1 MIHIFSNLLIN
12 LIKERTKPVYIYAR
26 SYKRYNREA
35 FLKDMSN
42 APWSVVDCFD
52 DLEDSLN
59 AFNLVFNEILDC
71 HAPVKKIKIRNRPN
85 PFVTDEIRDLMK
97 TRDHWRK
104 EARKTNNL
112 KAWAS
117 YRSLRGEVK
126 RNLRVAEREFIAEQ
140 IRTNPNNTRCL
151 WKTIRSCIPKKS
163 ASQKTFTKH
172 DTVVANEFN
181 SFFSSVG
188 QTTTSKINSLA
199 KECNYD
205 LAQSEFKPRSYPESE
220 QFIFETVDTEEIKQ
234 IVSSMPTNKSPGIDQ
249 ISMRVIK
256 DSLPAILPT
265 ITSIIN
271 TSLVSGIFPRDWKMA
286 VIKPIPKNADH
297 EQANNNRPISLLPIL
312 SKVCERTVHN
322 QLIPYLDTKQR
333 LSSQQSGN
341 RRFHSTETS
350 LIETTDSIL
359 NAIDE
364 KELTA
369 VVLLDMSK
377 AFDSIDHE
385 ILLLKLQDVGLSP
398 ATVNWFSSYLSE
410 RFQVVR
416 INTVLSDKL
425 PVKSGVPQGSILGPI
440 LFNIYVNDLPTIPQ
454 NSISKMYVDD
464 NKLSL
469 TFPVQQCE
477 SAIAK
482 MNNDLCRIR
491 DWCFDNRLLLNAS
504 KTKLMV
510 FGSRHM
516 ISKVPDFRLS
526 LLGKELIP
534 VQSAKDLGVTF
545 DPSLSFDCHIVKTVS
560 SCMSSLAQIN
570 RVKHVLD
577 KSLLTLIIRSIV
589 FSKLYYCSSV
599 WANITASNISK
610 LQAVQNFAA
619 RIIMK
624 SRKFDHITPLL
635 NELHWIPVK
644 LHLLYRDA
652 VLTFKCLN
660 GTTPESLSQQFVR
673 RADISGR
680 CTRNSNSLD
689 IPFFKSATGQRT
701 YHYRAVSLW
710 NELPENIK
718 CSSSISIFKHKLRK
732 YLLENHTW

>member
-1 MIHIFSNLLIN
+1 M
-12 LIKERTKPVYIYAR
+12 
-26 SYKRYNREA
+26 
-35 FLKDMSN
+35 KD
-42 APWSVVDCFD
+42 
-52 DLEDSLN
+52 
-59 AFNLVFNEILDC
+59 
-71 HAPVKKIKIRNRPN
+71 
-85 PFVTDEIRDLMK
+85 
-97 TRDHWRK
+97 
-104 EARKTNNL
+104 
-112 KAWAS
+112 
-117 YRSLRGEVK
+117 
-126 RNLRVAEREFIAEQ
+126 
-140 IRTNPNNTRCL
+140 
-151 WKTIRSCIPKKS
+151 
-163 ASQKTFTKH
+163 

-359 NAIDE
+359 NAIDK

-416 INTVLSDKL
+416 INTALSDQL

-469 TFPVQQCE
+469 TFSVQQCE

-491 DWCFDNRLLLNAS
+491 DWCFDNRLLNAS

-644 LHLLYRDA
+644 LYLLYRDA

-701 YHYRAVSLW
+701 FHYRAVSLW

-732 YLLENHTW
+732 YLLENHT

>member
-1 MIHIFSNLLIN
+1 M
-12 LIKERTKPVYIYAR
+12 
-26 SYKRYNREA
+26 
-35 FLKDMSN
+35 
-42 APWSVVDCFD
+42 
-52 DLEDSLN
+52 
-59 AFNLVFNEILDC
+59 
-71 HAPVKKIKIRNRPN
+71 
-85 PFVTDEIRDLMK
+85 
-97 TRDHWRK
+97 
-104 EARKTNNL
+104 
-112 KAWAS
+112 
-117 YRSLRGEVK
+117 
-126 RNLRVAEREFIAEQ
+126 
-140 IRTNPNNTRCL
+140 
-151 WKTIRSCIPKKS
+151 
-163 ASQKTFTKH
+163 
-172 DTVVANEFN
+172 
-181 SFFSSVG
+181 
-188 QTTTSKINSLA
+188 
-199 KECNYD
+199 
-205 LAQSEFKPRSYPESE
+205 
-220 QFIFETVDTEEIKQ
+220 
-234 IVSSMPTNKSPGIDQ
+234 
-249 ISMRVIK
+249 
-256 DSLPAILPT
+256 
-265 ITSIIN
+265 
-271 TSLVSGIFPRDWKMA
+271 
-286 VIKPIPKNADH
+286 
-297 EQANNNRPISLLPIL
+297 
-312 SKVCERTVHN
+312 
-322 QLIPYLDTKQR
+322 
-333 LSSQQSGN
+333 
-341 RRFHSTETS
+341 
-350 LIETTDSIL
+350 
-359 NAIDE
+359 
-364 KELTA
+364 
-369 VVLLDMSK
+369 
-377 AFDSIDHE
+377 
-385 ILLLKLQDVGLSP
+385 
-398 ATVNWFSSYLSE
+398 
-410 RFQVVR
+410 R
-416 INTVLSDKL
+416 INTALSDKL

-469 TFPVQQCE
+469 TFSVQQCE

-526 LLGKELIP
+526 LLGKELIL

-545 DPSLSFDCHIVKTVS
+545 DLSLSFDCHIVKTVS
-560 SCMSSLAQIN
+560 SCISSLAQIN

-599 WANITASNISK
+599 YANITASNISK

-701 YHYRAVSLW
+701 FHYRAVSLW

-718 CSSSISIFKHKLRK
+718 CSLSISIFKHKLRK
-732 YLLENHTW
+732 YLLENHT

>member
-1 MIHIFSNLLIN
+1 MR
-12 LIKERTKPVYIYAR
+12 EV
-26 SYKRYNREA
+26 KRYNREA

-59 AFNLVFNEILDC
+59 AFNLLFNEILDC

-140 IRTNPNNTRCL
+140 IRTNPNNTCCL
-151 WKTIRSCIPKKS
+151 WKTIRSCVPKKS
-163 ASQKTFTKH
+163 ASQKTFTKD

-234 IVSSMPTNKSPGIDQ
+234 IVSSMPANKSPGIDQ

-322 QLIPYLDTKQR
+322 QLIPYVDTKQR

-385 ILLLKLQDVGLSP
+385 IHLLKLQDVGLSP

-416 INTVLSDKL
+416 INTTLSDKL

-482 MNNDLCRIR
+482 MNNDLCRIL
-491 DWCFDNRLLLNAS
+491 DWCLDNRLLLNAS

-526 LLGKELIP
+526 LLGKEIIP

-570 RVKHVLD
+570 HVKHVLD

-610 LQAVQNFAA
+610 LHAVQNFAA

-644 LHLLYRDA
+644 LHLLYHDA

-673 RADISGR
+673 TADISGR

-689 IPFFKSATGQRT
+689 IPFFSRVQLVNGLSIIALFPYGTNFQRILNVVRQLVFLNT
-701 YHYRAVSLW
+701 SYV
-710 NELPENIK
+710 NI
-718 CSSSISIFKHKLRK
+718 F
-732 YLLENHTW
+732 